1 MSEVLDLS
9 IIDWSTVDMSST
21 TESVESVP
29 VAKPWLFKKGVDQR
43 RGRGPAPGRQKGSK
57 NLRPKVEARAAE
69 MTIAALERM
78 KADIEKMDERALA
91 QWLAK
96 PALQHLH
103 DVVLDENAKPEHR
116 LTAASTLLAQGWA
129 KAPSA
134 VINANINADSTNHT
148 PNVDEIRQA
157 LANMVRA
164 RPDVL
169 ELVRLPIPGTNHTSE
184 DSVFT
189 EIPAEIPRA
198 DPSLP

>member
-1 MSEVLDLS
+1 MPQAASR
-9 IIDWSTVDMSST
+9 
-21 TESVESVP
+21 
-29 VAKPWLFKKGVDQR
+29 VAVKAADQ
-43 RGRGPAPGRQKGSK
+43 AIKT
-57 NLRPKVEARAAE
+57 RAAE
-69 MTIAALERM
+69 MTAAALERM

-129 KAPSA
+129 KAPTA
-134 VINANINADSTNHT
+134 NINANINADSTNHM
-148 PNVDEIRQA
+148 PNADEIRQA

-169 ELVRLPIPGTNHTSE
+169 ALVRLPVEGTHLTSE
-184 DSVFT
+184 DAVFT
-189 EIPAEIPRA
+189 EISAEIQRA